1 MSFQLYLRPHPRALY
16 LVSSTTALVLKQPE
30 SHSDDKAEIELLALQ
45 DVDLA
50 PLVRINKASSV
61 TGVLGLLS
69 IPVAGTSEVFLLV
82 ATAAI
87 GLPPVLPG
95 TTLTPSKLLAVEFH
109 CLTSGESVEE
119 PRAKRDEARAE
130 REESSERSE
139 KQVSCLPERS
149 ENQCLPERSEK
160 KALPSTARIPLR
172 VRCRTRE
179 IDLAP
184 QAIPRAER
192 ETSVFRAQREYLFEC
207 VVGRARLP

>member
-1 MSFQLYLRPHPRALY
+1 MTSTASSYTPPSTMSFQLYLRPHPRALY

-30 SHSDDKAEIELLALQ
+30 SHSDDKAEIELLALA

-50 PLVRINKASSV
+50 QLVRINKASSV

-109 CLTSGESVEE
+109 CLTSGEFGE
-119 PRAKRDEARAE
+119 
-130 REESSERSE
+130 
-139 KQVSCLPERS
+139 
-149 ENQCLPERSEK
+149 
-160 KALPSTARIPLR
+160 
-172 VRCRTRE
+172 
-179 IDLAP
+179 
-184 QAIPRAER
+184 
-192 ETSVFRAQREYLFEC
+192 
-207 VVGRARLP
+207 